1 VTSQRYP
8 ITHFVMVP
16 AITYHML
23 HNPKLA
29 KLDLSSLAYATAG
42 AAYLPPELRV
52 PLNAEQRT
60 SRSFSKV
67 ESSVSI
73 SSSRL
78 WQPDRIWTI

>member
-1 VTSQRYP
+1 
-8 ITHFVMVP
+8 MVP

-52 PLNAEQRT
+52 AFERRAKNLSFFFEGLNLPCLSAARAYGNPT
-60 SRSFSKV
+60 GYGLS
-67 ESSVSI
+67 ESV
-73 SSSRL
+73 
-78 WQPDRIWTI
+78 